1 MTKRTNIGLF
11 IALMLLLNSGT
22 SIAALPSF
30 IGETP
35 LPSLAPILEKVTPAV
50 VNIATKTSI
59 KERENPLLRDPFFRR
74 FFKIPNQPRKRSSQS
89 LGSGIIIDDSKGYIL
104 TNHHVIA
111 VSYTHLTLPT
121 IYSV

>member
-50 VNIATKTSI
+50 VNIATKT
-59 KERENPLLRDPFFRR
+59 L
-74 FFKIPNQPRKRSSQS
+74 S
-89 LGSGIIIDDSKGYIL
+89 LIHI
-104 TNHHVIA
+104 
-111 VSYTHLTLPT
+111 
-121 IYSV
+121 